1 MQGVRMKYQMGSVGD
16 VDKLHAEANQA
27 ASESISAV
35 RVVQVVGGKG
45 GGGRAPSLQAE
56 AYLAASES
64 ISAVRMEG
72 SAHLQPSRA

>member
-1 MQGVRMKYQMGSVGD
+1 MKYQMGSVGD

-35 RVVQVVGGKG
+35 RVVQVVGGRG
-45 GGGRAPSLQAE
+45 GEGVLPCFRPNE
-56 AYLAASES
+56 ASLAASES

-72 SAHLQPSRA
+72 STHLQPSRA